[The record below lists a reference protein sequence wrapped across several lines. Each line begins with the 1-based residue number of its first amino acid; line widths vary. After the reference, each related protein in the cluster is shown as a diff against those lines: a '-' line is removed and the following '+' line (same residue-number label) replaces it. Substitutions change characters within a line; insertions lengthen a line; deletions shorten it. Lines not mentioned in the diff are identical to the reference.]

1 MAKKLTATR
10 AAELKAAGIRYIASI
25 VKSYRA
31 TEYFGV
37 ASIDTILAN
46 GGNRPRRG
54 NVVSASG
61 NILPTECG
69 VTYNNVDWTHTIRWN
84 EI

>member
-1 MAKKLTATR
+1 MAKKLTSSR
-10 AAELKAAGIRYIASI
+10 AAELKAAGITHIASI

-37 ASIDTILAN
+37 ASIDAILNN

-69 VTYNNVDWTHTIRWN
+69 VTYNSVDWAHTIRWN

>member
-1 MAKKLTATR
+1 MAKKLTAVR
-10 AAELKAAGIRYIASI
+10 AAELKATGIRYIASI

-37 ASIDTILAN
+37 ASIDAILEN

-69 VTYNNVDWTHTIRWN
+69 VTYHNVDWSNTIRWN

>member
-10 AAELKAAGIRYIASI
+10 AAELKAAGIKYIASI

-37 ASIDTILAN
+37 ASIDAILDN

-54 NVVSASG
+54 NVVSVSG

-69 VTYNNVDWTHTIRWN
+69 VTWHNVDWSKTIRWN